1 MSEQDFLLG
10 DLVYY
15 IGPPIV
21 GPLTWETIIEN
32 DNGIVSR
39 DDLAIVID
47 IDYFLRIA
55 DLFFQRHERQIHRI
69 SFKHLKLVE

>member
-1 MSEQDFLLG
+1 MSEKKILLG

-21 GPLTWETIIEN
+21 GPLTWESIIDN

-39 DDLAIVID
+39 NDLAIVIETND
-47 IDYFLRIA
+47 FLSIA
-55 DLFFQRHERQIHRI
+55 DLFFQTKHVKVHRI
-69 SFKHLKLVE
+69 SYKYLKVVD